1 VDEEGLPDQ
10 YRRVLLEMHEA
21 RVEAGGGP
29 RRWNRLA
36 GRLQVLHLD
45 LRASEEGRRAIFS
58 LMADSNPTVRC
69 WAAAHS
75 LFWDE
80 STARGV
86 LEREACDEQSIGGFD
101 AKMALREFNAGRL
114 NTTWEPR
121 RGRRGRQ
128 GSL

>member
-1 VDEEGLPDQ
+1 VDEAGLPDQ

-36 GRLQVLHLD
+36 QRLQVLHLD
-45 LRASEEGRRAIFS
+45 LRASEQGRRTISS
-58 LMADSNPTVRC
+58 LMADGNPTVRC
-69 WAAAHS
+69 WAATHS

-86 LEREACDEQSIGGFD
+86 LEREACDEQSIAGFD

-121 RGRRGRQ
+121 RGRQ
-128 GSL
+128 GGQVSP

>member
-1 VDEEGLPDQ
+1 
-10 YRRVLLEMHEA
+10 
-21 RVEAGGGP
+21 
-29 RRWNRLA
+29 
-36 GRLQVLHLD
+36 
-45 LRASEEGRRAIFS
+45 
-58 LMADSNPTVRC
+58 MADSNPTVRC

-114 NTTWEPR
+114 NTTWDLVEDGGDAREACRWRDAITILCGPC
-121 RGRRGRQ
+121 RGCRG
-128 GSL
+128 